1 MKGETT
7 YMKTLGKV
15 EAKLSR
21 MKEQAAAVR
30 WFYENGNLPESYNRA
45 LRLEELSEQT
55 VLLTRVLPAYTGAVG
70 ATTQTDAII
79 SDTIPVE
86 VGFTAEGWFSIR
98 IPALLPKKASGS
110 ADYIRSY
117 LYPAMRKFFEGK
129 PPVRFRD
136 CVLAYRHV
144 YDRSRPERSMRDHD
158 NIETNMVTDI
168 LALYVLPDDHPAVC
182 SHYYCSAAG
191 SEDRTEVYVIPKHDF
206 PVWMVEEK
214 TLPDK
219 GVKLYATFAAWSGWE
234 EKMAAAFIAG
244 NAQDVC
250 QVNWNWLYNYSA
262 DGSKF
267 VDLNTTSKF
276 IDLTQWDS
284 AAMDACYVANSQ
296 QCVPV
301 SMTGRI
307 FYWNMTTFNKA
318 GITEVPKSLDDLM
331 AAGKAFQEKLG
342 DDYYPMHLGAYDRM
356 ILMVFYL
363 ESKYGKDWAD
373 PTTSTLNYTADE
385 IAEGIDF
392 IKSLVDG
399 HVIMPLPTYYGANG
413 DGATHQSNEWIT
425 GKIAGIFEWDSAASK
440 YQDALDE
447 ENKPGFTVGEEIK
460 FGDYNGGFSK
470 VSMGM
475 AITKTCKN
483 PAEAATLI
491 EYLWNG
497 DGAAIMGSECGVP
510 ASKAGLATAQAAG
523 KINELVAEANGKVM
537 SFVSCQLDP
546 LFESSD
552 LKATGTGIYQEVFDT
567 VDYDNKSGA
576 DVVDTLLD
584 GMSAVGYTV

>member
-1 MKGETT
+1 MKTETT

-15 EAKLSR
+15 ETKLSR

-144 YDRSRPERSMRDHD
+144 YDRSRPERAMRDHD

-219 GVKLYATFAAWSGWE
+219 GVKLY
-234 EKMAAAFIAG
+234 
-244 NAQDVC
+244 
-250 QVNWNWLYNYSA
+250 
-262 DGSKF
+262 
-267 VDLNTTSKF
+267 
-276 IDLTQWDS
+276 
-284 AAMDACYVANSQ
+284 
-296 QCVPV
+296 
-301 SMTGRI
+301 
-307 FYWNMTTFNKA
+307 
-318 GITEVPKSLDDLM
+318 EVR
-331 AAGKAFQEKLG
+331 F
-342 DDYYPMHLGAYDRM
+342 
-356 ILMVFYL
+356 
-363 ESKYGKDWAD
+363 
-373 PTTSTLNYTADE
+373 
-385 IAEGIDF
+385 
-392 IKSLVDG
+392 
-399 HVIMPLPTYYGANG
+399 
-413 DGATHQSNEWIT
+413 
-425 GKIAGIFEWDSAASK
+425 
-440 YQDALDE
+440 
-447 ENKPGFTVGEEIK
+447 
-460 FGDYNGGFSK
+460 
-470 VSMGM
+470 
-475 AITKTCKN
+475 C
-483 PAEAATLI
+483 
-491 EYLWNG
+491 
-497 DGAAIMGSECGVP
+497 
-510 ASKAGLATAQAAG
+510 
-523 KINELVAEANGKVM
+523 
-537 SFVSCQLDP
+537 
-546 LFESSD
+546 
-552 LKATGTGIYQEVFDT
+552 
-567 VDYDNKSGA
+567 
-576 DVVDTLLD
+576 
-584 GMSAVGYTV
+584 